1 MTVRAPEPTLP
12 SVSSGLPCWSADR
25 FDVPCNEALLQ
36 RLLDDMALNAGA
48 LMPAPAWRLP
58 DARARGGLAGLLD
71 DWIGGVGLLPLADM
85 LRPGRLAA
93 LRAVLDQGMD
103 FLRAIDHRGDFAGI
117 GLEDLARAG
126 WCVADL
132 GSAID
137 VSLITAFGGWQN
149 GAEVLEVGGGFGR
162 LPEYF
167 ARMGTRFR
175 YVNIDAVPASLMYCH
190 EYLRRCCPD
199 RQVLLYLDDAESR
212 EALARGAELVIV
224 PAWHAEA
231 LLRDRSF
238 DLCVNVDSFQEMDQ
252 PLVDHYLGLFDRISR
267 EDALVCMMNARNYL
281 FRGEYRYP
289 ERWECLFRHHTLRS
303 WSGDQPLE
311 MYRVRRQPAAAV
323 SRLREF
329 FYQRERAA
337 DLASPQHRPGR
348 QA

>member
-1 MTVRAPEPTLP
+1 MSDLIHVPSASSALP
-12 SVSSGLPCWSADR
+12 RWSADR
-25 FDVPCNEALLQ
+25 FDVPCNEGLLQ
-36 RLLDDMALNAGA
+36 RLLDDMARNAGA

-58 DARARGGLAGLLD
+58 DARARSGLSELLA
-71 DWIGGVGLLPLADM
+71 DWIGGVGLRPLADM
-85 LRPGRLAA
+85 LSPGAPAA
-93 LRAVLDQGMD
+93 LRQALAEGMD
-103 FLRAIDHRGDFAGI
+103 FVRALDHRGDFSDI
-117 GLEDLARAG
+117 GLAELAQAG
-126 WCVADL
+126 WRAADL

-137 VSLITAFGGWQN
+137 VSVITAFGGWRE

-167 ARMGTRFR
+167 ARLGTRFR

-190 EYLRRCCPD
+190 EYLRRHCPD

-212 EALARGAELVIV
+212 AALARGADLVVV

-231 LLRDRSF
+231 LLRDRRF

-252 PLVDHYLGLFDRISR
+252 ALVDHYLGLFDRFAR
-267 EDALVCMMNARNYL
+267 DDALVYMLNARNYL

-289 ERWECLFRHHTLRS
+289 ERWECLLRHHTVRS

-311 MYRVRRQPAAAV
+311 MYRVGRQPAAAM
-323 SRLREF
+323 SRLREV
-329 FYQRERAA
+329 FYQRERAVDRPA
-337 DLASPQHRPGR
+337 PQHRPGR